1 MDSEEVL
8 LQRLEN
14 VAKYKIIVGFIPAE
28 WELTTIVNCYKG
40 KKDALE
46 RGNCRDLKL
55 FERFIM
61 ESLMQQVDMY
71 EMQFGFMSG
80 RETEIVTR
88 K

>member
-1 MDSEEVL
+1 
-8 LQRLEN
+8 
-14 VAKYKIIVGFIPAE
+14 
-28 WELTTIVNCYKG
+28 
-40 KKDALE
+40 
-46 RGNCRDLKL
+46 
-55 FERFIM
+55 M